1 MKNVDEEW
9 KRGLRGFRIIGND
22 QVGYY
27 VRACG
32 NHRLLSDYD
41 NPLKTLEDA
50 RNWLT
55 YYYPGAIITTY

>member
-9 KRGLRGFRIIGND
+9 TRGHRGFRIIGND
-22 QVGYY
+22 LVGYH

-32 NHRLLSDYD
+32 NHRTLSDAD

-55 YYYPGAIITTY
+55 YYYPGAIIYT